1 MLENQIY
8 EIFSKGETLDF
19 SMILNVA
26 NLISFLANNLK
37 RDWDW

>member
-8 EIFSKGETLDF
+8 EVFSKGETLDLN
-19 SMILNVA
+19 MILNVA

-37 RDWDW
+37 QDWDW